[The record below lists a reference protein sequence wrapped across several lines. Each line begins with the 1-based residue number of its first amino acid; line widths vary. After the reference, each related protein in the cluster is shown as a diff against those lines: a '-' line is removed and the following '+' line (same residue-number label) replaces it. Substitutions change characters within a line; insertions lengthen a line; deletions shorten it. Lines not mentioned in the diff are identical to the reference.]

1 MKKSR
6 VNCSD
11 RGHYLQRVMNFTV
24 ELPHEPGSIPI
35 ARRELARLADEVDEL
50 TLRNTRLLVSE
61 LVTNAV
67 RHVPAGDGDKI
78 RLIVT
83 REDGHLRVE
92 VCDDGPGFTPAP
104 RADHSSA
111 SSGWGLHIMAKI
123 AARWGVEVDNGT
135 RVWFEIEPAAQQ
147 HPV

>member
-6 VNCSD
+6 VNRCD
-11 RGHYLQRVMNFTV
+11 RGDYSKRAMNFTL

-35 ARRELARLADEVDEL
+35 ARRELGRLSDDVDEL

-67 RHVPAGDGDKI
+67 RHVPAGEGDVI
-78 RLIVT
+78 RLHVS
-83 REDGHLRVE
+83 EENGQLRVE

-104 RADHSSA
+104 RADVSTS
-111 SSGWGLHIMAKI
+111 SSGWGLHIMAKL
-123 AARWGVEVDNGT
+123 AARWGVEVDGGT
-135 RVWFEIEPAAQQ
+135 RVWFELEPATD
-147 HPV
+147 